1 MKTSVLPSCSPAP
14 PLEICYGVYHFMQQA
29 VLFVLVI
36 LSKHVSYAKIK
47 LLNITFSVPVNACW
61 NHSLWDDWTVFLLN
75 VQQMDFLCFSL
86 ISTCRRHKFSWSKLE
101 KGTWRSDTAHPLS
114 WAGGG
119 FNLWGIGSPF
129 PSVQVRAQSSVL
141 CQQLMHSFIAITNR
155 LSFWIW
161 QIGSLFLI

>member
-14 PLEICYGVYHFMQQA
+14 PLEIYYGVYHFMQQA
-29 VLFVLVI
+29 VLFVFVI
-36 LSKHVSYAKIK
+36 LSSCILVFALQQKQRSMSRK
-47 LLNITFSVPVNACW
+47 LLYITFSVPVNACW

-86 ISTCRRHKFSWSKLE
+86 ISTCRRHKVSWSKLE

-129 PSVQVRAQSSVL
+129 PSVQVWAQSSVL
-141 CQQLMHSFIAITNR
+141 C
-155 LSFWIW
+155 
-161 QIGSLFLI
+161 